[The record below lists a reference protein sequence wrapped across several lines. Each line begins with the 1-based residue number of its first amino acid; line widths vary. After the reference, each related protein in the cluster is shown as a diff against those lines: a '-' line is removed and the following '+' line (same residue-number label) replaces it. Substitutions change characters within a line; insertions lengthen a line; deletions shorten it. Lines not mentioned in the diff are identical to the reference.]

1 MGESTITASS
11 ILARYP
17 QDVEWIKIE
26 RLAEILDQFTAPK
39 YHPQDPRYREA
50 WNEMRTKCIEGIW
63 FPQFGGYRH
72 VPGRLGFY
80 AKYCTIVDTVNK
92 VRHDISPDIR
102 DLEWHFAYYIMEAM
116 GFSGFEDDDEYTC
129 NYDIYRF
136 NDLRLNEKLPLINKN
151 GDLKKFITPREYLFK
166 IHDRPLGRPLYHN
179 PNKNFV
185 ILGSRGGGKATLYS
199 ENVYKE
205 TGKTTI
211 GELQVGDQI
220 YGSDGKLCNVVEIHP
235 QGVTD
240 VYKVEFSDGR
250 VLNTHPEHLW
260 KVKGRKH
267 PLSTIEM
274 LNNGI
279 YYSHKKSG
287 KTYKFQIEQCSEVD
301 YPEKELPIHPYIL
314 GCLLGDGTMT
324 TRTPK
329 IASSDIEILESFE
342 ELLPDYELNYDNSTT
357 NNHTIK
363 YIGEERMFVKRR
375 VKGDFWARFNPLFKK
390 IEALG
395 LNVNCRNKFIPEIYK
410 YGSIEQR
417 YELVRGLMDTDGSI
431 NKSGSIEFSNTNFQ
445 LVQDLAEVL
454 RSLGIRCEIGKDTR
468 KGESHSIKGHVC
480 ERSEYWRLYV
490 NTSKE
495 IFKLSRKKERLK
507 KRQREGYATI
517 INIEKLEEQQPTICI
532 TVDAPDHCYLTT
544 DYLVTHNSFSV
555 GGMVIKYE
563 LVFHGARYADA
574 PIGKAEVEVGSGI
587 SSKSSEFLDKVE
599 SSIRMLSELPKFGV
613 YGEPEDEDYEPCP
626 FYIHMQGSLK
636 TNNHKNPWTQYR
648 DVKKGNNWKKV
659 GNFDKLYHTVYSD
672 NKKEGAESAA
682 GGRRVAVVYEE
693 MGLMKLIKEAWGS
706 NNAVVA
712 TDGVQF
718 GSQIGIGTSG
728 NIDLIQYTK
737 HIFTHPKDYNLL
749 DFNGHAF
756 FLPAPLVD
764 KRFKDENGNT
774 DLEKAYEFYHNER
787 EKAKLASD
795 PQVLISHRMNLPLQ
809 IDDMWLGGSSG
820 YLPEKEAEEREKE
833 LIRNNLYESIGQAIE
848 LYWDSGTQSGVN
860 YRIKPLS
867 EAKPIYNWPL
877 APSDPTHGEVMIY
890 IHPDKLKI
898 NGVIPNDAVIILHDP
913 YVSDELDKGGSLGAS
928 YVIVNPKYESFGLPS
943 YQIAATWISRH
954 PNGVDGYNE
963 VFEKL
968 IQFYGNPIRGVWYE
982 ANRGDRFRGHMLKK
996 KKASLLCLRPQF
1008 EQGQFIY
1015 SRNVTQTGYMVSNRI
1030 AKVTLLDG
1038 LRDLLLTDV
1047 GGKLLIETIPCLYTI
1062 KQMRQFTMDGNFDGI
1077 SALQGLPLAVNEL
1090 EHYSTNKQ
1098 SSGIFDGLTKNLKN
1112 ALNRTQQRPQVV

>member
-1 MGESTITASS
+1 MGESTVSPTS
-11 ILARYP
+11 ILGRYP

-26 RLAEILDQFTAPK
+26 RLSEILDQFTAPK

-50 WNEMRTKCIEGIW
+50 WNEMRKKCIEGIW

-136 NDLRLNEKLPLINKN
+136 NDLRLNDKLPLINKN

-166 IHDRPLGRPLYHN
+166 VHDKPLGRPLYHN
-179 PNKNFV
+179 ANKNHV
-185 ILGSRGGGKATLYS
+185 ILGSRGGGK
-199 ENVYKE
+199 
-205 TGKTTI
+205 
-211 GELQVGDQI
+211 
-220 YGSDGKLCNVVEIHP
+220 
-235 QGVTD
+235 
-240 VYKVEFSDGR
+240 
-250 VLNTHPEHLW
+250 
-260 KVKGRKH
+260 
-267 PLSTIEM
+267 
-274 LNNGI
+274 
-279 YYSHKKSG
+279 
-287 KTYKFQIEQCSEVD
+287 
-301 YPEKELPIHPYIL
+301 
-314 GCLLGDGTMT
+314 
-324 TRTPK
+324 
-329 IASSDIEILESFE
+329 
-342 ELLPDYELNYDNSTT
+342 
-357 NNHTIK
+357 
-363 YIGEERMFVKRR
+363 
-375 VKGDFWARFNPLFKK
+375 
-390 IEALG
+390 
-395 LNVNCRNKFIPEIYK
+395 
-410 YGSIEQR
+410 
-417 YELVRGLMDTDGSI
+417 
-431 NKSGSIEFSNTNFQ
+431 
-445 LVQDLAEVL
+445 
-454 RSLGIRCEIGKDTR
+454 
-468 KGESHSIKGHVC
+468 
-480 ERSEYWRLYV
+480 
-490 NTSKE
+490 
-495 IFKLSRKKERLK
+495 
-507 KRQREGYATI
+507 
-517 INIEKLEEQQPTICI
+517 
-532 TVDAPDHCYLTT
+532 
-544 DYLVTHNSFSV
+544 SFSIAC
-555 GGMVIKYE
+555 MVIIYE

-613 YGEPEDEDYEPCP
+613 YGEPEDEDYEPSP
-626 FYIHMQGSLK
+626 FYVHMQGSLK

-712 TDGVQF
+712 TDGIQF

-728 NIDLIQYTK
+728 NIELIQYTK

-877 APSDPTHGEVMIY
+877 SPSDPTHGEVMIY

-954 PNGVDGYNE
+954 PNGVDGYND

-982 ANRGDRFRGHMLKK
+982 ANRGDRFRGHMIKK
-996 KKASLLCLRPQF
+996 HKASLLCVRPQF

-1015 SRNVTQTGYMVSNRI
+1015 SRNATQTGYMVSNRI

-1038 LRDLLLTDV
+1038 LRDLLLTDI
-1047 GGKLLIETIPCLYTI
+1047 GGKLLIETIPCLFTI

-1112 ALNRTQQRPQVV
+1112 ALNRTQQRQKVV